1 MEQLFKVR
9 KNRLD
14 LFKKRRTL
22 PVREPLEAPDNLYK
36 AVRNARRVSCLRILC
51 TICMYVPIADIT

>member
-36 AVRNARRVSCLRILC
+36 SCPQCKIGKAH
-51 TICMYVPIADIT
+51 V